1 MDPDYISTNR
11 FTEKS
16 DVYSFGV
23 LLFELITARH
33 PQQGLMEYVH
43 LVRVAWARILMIN
56 IQILPNLAQSTPAKD
71 HQILIAL

>member
-1 MDPDYISTNR
+1 MDPNYISTNR

-43 LVRVAWARILMIN
+43 LVRVA
-56 IQILPNLAQSTPAKD
+56 
-71 HQILIAL
+71 